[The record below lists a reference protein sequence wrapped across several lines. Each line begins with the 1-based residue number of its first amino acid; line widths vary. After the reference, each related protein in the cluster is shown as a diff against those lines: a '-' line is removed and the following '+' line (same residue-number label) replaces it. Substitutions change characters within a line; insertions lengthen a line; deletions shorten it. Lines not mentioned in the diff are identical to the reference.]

1 MKKNT
6 VFVECVQKSWDVEQ
20 FPKSAFAQD
29 VKRKRKDI
37 QVIRIEESL
46 GI

>member
-1 MKKNT
+1 MKTNT
-6 VFVECVQKSWDVEQ
+6 VFVECVEKSWDVEP
-20 FPKSAFAQD
+20 FAKSAFAQD